1 MAELNVPNRT
11 LAVMDNLE
19 FVRSLNSESIDL
31 IAIDPPFAAN
41 ETFEGKPRK
50 PITPDELAEEKAL
63 ARKHGVPH
71 REGVGETRV
80 DDVWRWDRFRHEQWL
95 KELEETH
102 PDIATVVRTVDLCAT
117 ENEAAYIAYM
127 AARLLECHR
136 VLKPT
141 GSIYLHCDHHAN
153 SYLRLLM
160 DLIFGSEN
168 FRNEIMWRRK
178 VGERHNLARLRM
190 PSSHDSIFWYVKS
203 DAAEYNIQYA
213 PYSDDYIKKN
223 YKFEDERGRYAT
235 FPCTNDAGGNRPYEF
250 RGITRAWRFSPERM
264 ESMYQEGLLT
274 QATADSPFRYK
285 KYLDKGAGV
294 KMDDVWTDI
303 PQVRGAEKTG
313 YATQKPLALYRR
325 IIRASSNPGDVVL
338 DLFAGCATTAVA
350 AEMENRRWIACDHAY
365 RAWTMIKR
373 RFYEEGYALS
383 GMTDSTP
390 AALGDHQTADDLKAR
405 QSYTLGPGEL
415 PERAPDEEP
424 EPPSD
429 LRIARRRSPK
439 PKFSVPEMRR
449 ILAEAQCLPGGD
461 PATEVVC
468 AGCGRVREEPEFDLD
483 HILPKKDGGTDDLP
497 NRILLCGRCNK
508 RKSARFTLSGLRD
521 ENHKAGWTKRRT
533 PRYRAAEA
541 AEQRAAERKDI
552 EMAER
557 VG

>member
-71 REGVGETRV
+71 REGMGETRV
-80 DDVWRWDRFRHEQWL
+80 DDVWRWDRFRHDQWL

-141 GSIYLHCDHHAN
+141 GSIYLHCDAN
-153 SYLRLLM
+153 ANAYLRMMM
-160 DLIFGSEN
+160 DLIFGEAN
-168 FRNEIMWRRK
+168 FIDEVIWHYGTPSGGRVSGKKPVK
-178 VGERHNLARLRM
+178 VHETLLCYAKRYGSHTYNRL
-190 PSSHDSIFWYVKS
+190 YT
-203 DAAEYNIQYA
+203 
-213 PYSDDYIKKN
+213 PYSDKYVTDW
-223 YKFEDERGRYAT
+223 FRHVDEDGRHYQ
-235 FPCTNDAGGNRPYEF
+235 
-250 RGITRAWRFSPERM
+250 TRSRKGKIVR
-264 ESMYQEGLLT
+264 Q
-274 QATADSPFRYK
+274 
-285 KYLDKGAGV
+285 YLDESPGVPLSNVWGDIMQLYGSAGWFPR
-294 KMDDVWTDI
+294 KDEE
-303 PQVRGAEKTG
+303 QTG
-313 YATQKPLALYRR
+313 YATQKPVELYER
-325 IIRASSNPGDVVL
+325 IVAAASNEGDVVL
-338 DLFAGCATTAVA
+338 DLFAGCATTLVA
-350 AEMENRRWIACDHAY
+350 AENLNRRWVGCDMAY
-365 RAWTMIKR
+365 RAWTMVKR
-373 RFYEEGYALS
+373 RFYQEGYALS
-383 GMTDSTP
+383 GMTESTP

-533 PRYRAAEA
+533 ARYRAAEA

-552 EMAER
+552 EIAER
-557 VG
+557 MG